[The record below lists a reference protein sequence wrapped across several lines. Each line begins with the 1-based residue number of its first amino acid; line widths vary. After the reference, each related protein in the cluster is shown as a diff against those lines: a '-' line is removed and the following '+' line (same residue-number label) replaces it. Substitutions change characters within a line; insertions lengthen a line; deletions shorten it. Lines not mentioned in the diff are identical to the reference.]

1 MEVENGGPS
10 ASGRRLGWPHAQFP
24 VPGMR
29 SSKMATGSGRAAIF
43 HLNLNGDRKV
53 LPSSWLTLFPAPPSW
68 NQDGGATSNAWRTL
82 ELPWN
87 PQKGVVLVQKRP
99 VDVWSYFFFLL
110 FEKHLIVSLPQTF
123 SKWLREFPACHYGE
137 VNQSARVNTTF
148 HETWCWLRQAP
159 TLLFFGFYVFFFL
172 TVLYNS
178 KELLYSTVS

>member
-10 ASGRRLGWPHAQFP
+10 ASGRHLGWPHAQFP

-43 HLNLNGDRKV
+43 HLHLNGDRKV

-68 NQDGGATSNAWRTL
+68 NQNGGATSNVWRTL

-99 VDVWSYFFFLL
+99 VDVWSNFFFYFLRSIWSL
-110 FEKHLIVSLPQTF
+110 ASPNHSRNGWGSFPLATTGKSISLHMSTPCSMKRGVDFGKHLLS
-123 SKWLREFPACHYGE
+123 
-137 VNQSARVNTTF
+137 
-148 HETWCWLRQAP
+148 
-159 TLLFFGFYVFFFL
+159 FFLDFMGFFF
-172 TVLYNS
+172 
-178 KELLYSTVS
+178 